1 MYTQAISPISVA
13 PPPPELLLVDAE
25 ETTAAYIAALR
36 DKFHVA
42 HASTPDAAFRA
53 LDRTAPAFVVT
64 DLALPNGGGEQVCR
78 AAKALKIPATV
89 LVTTDHVEQ
98 VPGAI
103 EAGCDAVLL
112 KPFAPNLLFARLG
125 RLLRARATELRFRAL
140 RQSAKSEHLRHRSGL
155 LLAGTN
161 QHWPNTQCPYCM
173 HAGVTSF
180 EFTSYR
186 RAWYACMDCKK
197 VWIAKRQE

>member
-1 MYTQAISPISVA
+1 MYTNPVTPIPGTA
-13 PPPPELLLVDAE
+13 PPPELLIVDADA
-25 ETTAAYIAALR
+25 TSAPYIVALR
-36 DKFHVA
+36 DKFHVSQA
-42 HASTPDAAFRA
+42 ATFDAALRA
-53 LDRTAPAFVVT
+53 LERTPPAFVVT

-89 LVTTDHVEQ
+89 LVTTEHVEQ

-103 EAGCDAVLL
+103 DAGCDAVLL
-112 KPFAPNLLFARLG
+112 RPFAPNLLFARLG
-125 RLLRARATELRFRAL
+125 RLLRARSTELRFRAI
-140 RQSAKSEHLRHRSGL
+140 RQSAKSDHLRHRAGL
-155 LLAGTN
+155 LLTGTN
-161 QHWPNTQCPYCM
+161 QHWPNTYCPYCE

-197 VWIAKRQE
+197 VWLARRPE